1 MHLGLARTAL
11 LGWLRARSKGG
22 SFVLR
27 SEDLDTPRV
36 VPGADARLLTDLHW
50 LGLDW
55 DEGPDVGGPHMPY
68 VQSQRLR
75 HYQSAIAALT
85 ARGRIYPCSCTRKEL
100 AIASAPH
107 GPSDF
112 GPTYPGTCRS
122 APRRG
127 QRALCW
133 RFRTPDALPEFVDGL
148 LGDVSPSAQGDFVVQ
163 RADGTFSYQLAVVV
177 DDIAMQISEVV
188 RGADL
193 AGCTGW
199 QLALYHALGANP
211 PTFVHVPLLLAAD
224 GKRLAKRDGALSISE
239 LRARGV
245 AAAAIVGALAESVGL
260 VQPGAR
266 CEPRE
271 LVADFALERLTE
283 RPVDWPSA
291 LSTRH

>member
-11 LGWLRARSKGG
+11 LGWLRARSQSG

-27 SEDLDTPRV
+27 SEDLDAPRV

-55 DEGPDVGGPHMPY
+55 DEGPDVGGPHTPY
-68 VQSQRLR
+68 VQSQRLS
-75 HYQSAIAALT
+75 HYQSAIVALT
-85 ARGRIYPCSCTRKEL
+85 AAGRIYPCSCTRKEL

-107 GPSDF
+107 GPAEF

-127 QRALCW
+127 PRALCS
-133 RFRTPDALPEFVDGL
+133 RFLTPDTLPEFVDGL
-148 LGDVSPSAQGDFVVQ
+148 LGDVSPSARGDFVVQ

-199 QLALYHALGANP
+199 QLALYGALGAHP

-224 GKRLAKRDGALSISE
+224 GKRLAKRDGALSIAE

-245 AAAAIVGALAESVGL
+245 EAVAIVGALAESVGL

-266 CEPRE
+266 CKPRE

-283 RPVDWPSA
+283 RPVDWLSA

>member
-11 LGWLRARSKGG
+11 LGWLRARSLGG

-27 SEDLDTPRV
+27 SEDLDAPRV
-36 VPGADARLLTDLHW
+36 VPGAEARLLADLHW

-55 DEGPDVGGPHMPY
+55 DEGPDVGGPHTPY
-68 VQSQRLR
+68 VQSLRLS
-75 HYQSAIAALT
+75 HYQNAL
-85 ARGRIYPCSCTRKEL
+85 ASLHAEGRIYPCSCTRKEL

-112 GPTYPGTCRS
+112 GATYPGTCR
-122 APRRG
+122 AGPRRG
-127 QRALCW
+127 QAALCS
-133 RFRTPDALPEFVDGL
+133 RFLTPDVLPEFVDAL
-148 LGDVSPSAQGDFVVQ
+148 LGEVAPSAQGDFVVQ

-199 QLALYHALGANP
+199 QLALYRALGAFP
-211 PTFVHVPLLLAAD
+211 PTFVHVPVLLAAD
-224 GKRLAKRDGALSISE
+224 GKRLAKRDGALSIAE

-245 AAAAIVGALAESVGL
+245 EAPTIVGALAESVGL
-260 VQPGAR
+260 VQPGTR
-266 CEPRE
+266 REPGE
-271 LVADFALERLTE
+271 LVADFALERLRE
-283 RPVDWPSA
+283 RPVDWLSA